1 MSLVHRCMIIPAA
14 LQEQCQTIP
23 EASGMWTTG
32 LSLDATAPATH
43 YISSGLVDQAFAD
56 LLASPEA
63 LVAAAGVTLEEAQ
76 AIVEGMNVSED
87 QPHAAMDRLLLKL
100 VIPPESL

>member
-23 EASGMWTTG
+23 GASGMWTTG

-56 LLASPEA
+56 LLASHEA
-63 LVAAAGVTLEEAQ
+63 LAEAAGVTLEAAQ
-76 AIVEGMNVSED
+76 AIVAGICLSED
-87 QPHAAMDRLLLKL
+87 EPHAAMQAMGLAL
-100 VIPPESL
+100 VVEDEV